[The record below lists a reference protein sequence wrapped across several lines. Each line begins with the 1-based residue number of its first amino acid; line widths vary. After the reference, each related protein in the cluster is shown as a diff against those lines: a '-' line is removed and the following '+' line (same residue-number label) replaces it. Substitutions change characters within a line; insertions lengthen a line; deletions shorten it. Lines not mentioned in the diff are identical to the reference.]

1 MIMTTTLTRADS
13 SDLLRALEWLGGDTQ
28 AQRQPAKIDF
38 AESLRVAKL
47 IRILRV
53 IDKETQFA
61 NRTQIA
67 VYSDGAAGIA
77 QGSPKYMEAQEKLI
91 ELMGQEVAVDLGT
104 PFTHANL
111 KLTENNF
118 PVHILAA
125 LLPVI
130 GD

>member
-1 MIMTTTLTRADS
+1 MTTLSRADS

-28 AQRQPAKIDF
+28 AQRPAAKIDF

-47 IRILRV
+47 IRTLRV

-67 VYSDGAAGIA
+67 VYSDGAAGIHPS
-77 QGSPKYMEAQEKLI
+77 SPKYMEAQEKLVA
-91 ELMGQEVAVDLGT
+91 LMAQEVEVDLGS
-104 PFTHANL
+104 PFTAAQL
-111 KLTENNF
+111 KLSDNNL
-118 PVHILAA
+118 PVHILTA